1 MIISGLLESYH
12 NHFNLPT
19 TSKNVKK
26 NFFKND
32 SVMFSIP
39 S

>member
-19 TSKNVKK
+19 TSKNVKTILK
-26 NFFKND
+26 KND

>member
-1 MIISGLLESYH
+1 MIISGLLESY

-19 TSKNVKK
+19 TSKNVKTILK
-26 NFFKND
+26 KPD